1 MRKSLYRILYYTK
14 RKTKTVKHTYGV
26 RSLSESRL
34 INQANTQNRL
44 KLAMERNPQAPRS
57 KLYVTP
63 ANTTK
68 QNKQIIDTPETL
80 EV

>member
-1 MRKSLYRILYYTK
+1 MRKSLHRILYYTK
-14 RKTKTVKHTYGV
+14 RKTKTVKHTYGA

-44 KLAMERNPQAPRS
+44 KLVMERNPQAPRS

-63 ANTTK
+63 SIHP
-68 QNKQIIDTPETL
+68 NKINKLSTHRKH
-80 EV
+80 